1 MTKIAT
7 SLLAGTAF
15 FGLAAVAQAADM
27 GSPLRGPSVIP
38 SMSETSSSG
47 GWYLRG
53 DIGYIFENKSGF
65 TETEIDSAGALI
77 PKSIASDKLSSA
89 PSLSVG
95 LGYQFNDY
103 LRGDI

>member
-15 FGLAAVAQAADM
+15 FGLAVVAQAADM

-38 SMSETSSSG
+38 SVSEAGSAS

-53 DIGYIFENKSGF
+53 DIARRSRRSP
-65 TETEIDSAGALI
+65 TSSTATR
-77 PKSIASDKLSSA
+77 AS
-89 PSLSVG
+89 
-95 LGYQFNDY
+95 
-103 LRGDI
+103 R